1 MNIMKTMTM
10 MRIMT
15 YKGNMK
21 IAKYRRRRV
30 HYEKEEIK
38 NDENMKLMIT
48 MMIHGQHEHDEHD
61 QNVENKKNNVNVEQ

>member
-30 HYEKEEIK
+30 HYKNEEIK
-38 NDENMKLMIT
+38 QMMKI
-48 MMIHGQHEHDEHD
+48 
-61 QNVENKKNNVNVEQ
+61 